1 MITIYYGVIKWSRS
15 RKDKFNFTMKE
26 NTSMIR
32 RLGWNIQQD
41 PAAGMILNVWKSFET
56 REDAVQGK
64 KEFEEKVK
72 GFLLTK
78 VKYDS

>member
-1 MITIYYGVIKWSRS
+1 
-15 RKDKFNFTMKE
+15 
-26 NTSMIR
+26 MIR